1 VKLIWM
7 AAPALVAV
15 AVAGCSDAKPSSAA
29 MTSTVTPTTNS
40 VSATVAPSD
49 VTEPSDGVR
58 ITFGETKEVTIPAD
72 AVMDIKVPAEWGP
85 AASNLRC
92 TVTDSTGRNEDLRS
106 SDVKKQETIGGKEW
120 LTIWTFSSPPAAE
133 VTVGCKDPDSKVPV
147 TDTNYIRVVPRGIT
161 PR

>member
-7 AAPALVAV
+7 AAPALVAA
-15 AVAGCSDAKPSSAA
+15 AVAGCSDGKSSSAA
-29 MTSTVTPTTNS
+29 VTSTVTPTTNP
-40 VSATVAPSD
+40 VTATTDPSD
-49 VTEPSDGVR
+49 VTEPVGGVR
-58 ITFGETKEVTIPAD
+58 ITFGETEKVTIPAD

-85 AASNLRC
+85 AASNVRC

-106 SDVKKQETIGGKEW
+106 SDVKKQETIGGEEW

-133 VTVGCKDPDSKVPV
+133 VTVGCKDPDSTVPA
-147 TDTNYIRVVPRGIT
+147 TDTHYILVVPRGIT